1 MRIPCLPERFLTD
14 AFPVLKMMGV
24 SKAFDTPIIG
34 LRRGRRSLLLRESEH
49 VGESNLNHRFEIS
62 RRSRK

>member
-24 SKAFDTPIIG
+24 SKDFDTPIIG

-49 VGESNLNHRFEIS
+49 GSPERIAPL
-62 RRSRK
+62 RSGG

>member
-24 SKAFDTPIIG
+24 LEVFDTPIIG
-34 LRRGRRSLLLRESEH
+34 LRRGRRSLLLRESEY
-49 VGESNLNHRFEIS
+49 GSSREDCPAS
-62 RRSRK
+62 RRWVRAI

>member
-24 SKAFDTPIIG
+24 SKVFDTPIIG

-49 VGESNLNHRFEIS
+49 GSSREDCPAS
-62 RRSRK
+62 RRWVRAI

>member
-24 SKAFDTPIIG
+24 SEVFDTPIIG
-34 LRRGRRSLLLRESEH
+34 LRRGRRSLLLRESEY
-49 VGESNLNHRFEIS
+49 GSSREDCPAS
-62 RRSRK
+62 RRWVRAI